1 MSLEVLQGVKDM
13 FPAGTRVH
21 LHEAKLSSP
30 PKLSDFPYVVL
41 HGGWGEETSGE
52 RGDRSSDDIPD
63 QTAFTL
69 RCTVVAL
76 SLEGLSALAGISRTA
91 LNRQRPVV
99 AGWKFSRLR
108 QVEVLTAE
116 PDNRVSV
123 ETTNPVY
130 LVDEYPFMGSR
141 V

>member
-1 MSLEVLQGVKDM
+1 MSLEVLQGLKAL
-13 FPAGTRVH
+13 FPPEVRVH
-21 LHEAKLSSP
+21 LHKAQLSNP
-30 PKLSDFPYVVL
+30 PVLSDFPYVVL

-52 RGDRSSDDIPD
+52 RGDRSSDDVPD

-76 SLEGLSALAGISRTA
+76 SLGGLNEIARVSRA
-91 LNRQRPVV
+91 SLNRQRPVV
-99 AGWKFSRLR
+99 DGWKFSKLR

-123 ETTNPVY
+123 ETVNPVY
-130 LVDEYPFMGSR
+130 LVDEYPFMGYR
-141 V
+141 A

>member
-1 MSLEVLQGVKDM
+1 MSLEVFRGVEAM

-21 LHEAKLSSP
+21 IHEAKLSSP

-41 HGGWGEETSGE
+41 HGGWGEEISGE
-52 RGDRSSDDIPD
+52 RGDQSSDDIPD

-76 SLEGLSALAGISRTA
+76 SLDGLNALARTSRTS

-99 AGWKFSRLR
+99 AGWRFSRLR

>member
-1 MSLEVLQGVKDM
+1 MSLEVFRGVEAM
-13 FPAGTRVH
+13 FPPGTRVH
-21 LHEAKLSSP
+21 IHEAKLSSP

-76 SLEGLSALAGISRTA
+76 SMEGLDELARSSRTS

-99 AGWKFSRLR
+99 AGWRFSRLR

>member
-1 MSLEVLQGVKDM
+1 MSLEVFRGIEAM
-13 FPAGTRVH
+13 FPPGTRVH
-21 LHEAKLSSP
+21 IHEAKLSSP

-41 HGGWGEETSGE
+41 QGGWGEETSGE

-76 SLEGLSALAGISRTA
+76 SMEGLNELARTSRTS

-99 AGWKFSRLR
+99 AGWRFSRLR

>member
-1 MSLEVLQGVKDM
+1 MSLEVFRGIEAM

-21 LHEAKLSSP
+21 IHEAKLSSP

-41 HGGWGEETSGE
+41 HGGWGEEISGE

-63 QTAFTL
+63 QTTFTL

-76 SLEGLSALAGISRTA
+76 SLDGLNALARTSRMS

-99 AGWKFSRLR
+99 AGWRFSRLR